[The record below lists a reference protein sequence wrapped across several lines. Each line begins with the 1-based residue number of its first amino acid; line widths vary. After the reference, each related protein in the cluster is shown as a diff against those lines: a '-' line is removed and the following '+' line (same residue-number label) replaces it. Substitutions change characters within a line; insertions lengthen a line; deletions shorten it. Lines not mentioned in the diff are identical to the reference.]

1 MGDANGDERGM
12 GAGGPE
18 DGKRVD
24 VEALKERVIEAI
36 RTVYDPEIP
45 VNIYDIGLVYEI
57 EVSDTGMV
65 TITMTLTSPA
75 CPVAEILP
83 IQVESKVNA
92 LEGVSGAMVDL
103 VWDPP
108 WTPEKMSEAAKLELG
123 FM

>member
-1 MGDANGDERGM
+1 MDDANAEERGM
-12 GAGGPE
+12 GAGGAE
-18 DGKRVD
+18 DGKTVD